1 MSKRILSTILMLI
14 MILNS
19 TVGLAEFTLPAS
31 LVELEAEAF
40 DGNTSLT
47 GAVTLPAGITA
58 IGNSAFRGSNL
69 FALRLPEDAAGMDAL
84 GLAEDQAIAYLY
96 LEGAETAVAD
106 ASGACY
112 VFGPSDSAM
121 NTHPAFISSDAL
133 VENDGFYYGIQDEKA
148 TLLCAVE
155 DLAVPSVVTIPAEVE
170 GYPVAAIG
178 PHAFWQLEQVETIIL
193 TCEAVEDETA
203 FVDVPDA
210 EIIRVVQGELTLLPV
225 SSDAQA
231 PFTTGDTVTWTVNA
245 VGGSAPYK
253 YRFAIY
259 FGSTCLEQTSYTT
272 EPAYSYTFLDAGEYN
287 LVVTVRD
294 SNMDSVSLTTD
305 SFVVKNAGADIEI
318 TEITPSVAS
327 AKVQESVV
335 WTATADKGIGAYRY
349 AFELKD
355 ESGERVAYRSYEAS
369 NTFTTVIELPGL
381 YSMKVSVLDENN
393 NGNSLVYEGFEVT
406 VDELTIG
413 SIAVDPE
420 TPVTGKDI
428 TWTVLANGGLQ
439 PYSYSF
445 SVGEDSETNESGVFT
460 YAFTDPGD
468 YTLKISVTDANGS
481 VATEEVPV
489 TVQLHPLEI
498 TAITVAPEKAQTED
512 EVVWTV
518 EAIGGSGGYTYAFIL
533 LLDDEEL
540 DATSYQSENTFA
552 YTLQT
557 AGAYSIQAFVRDGE
571 NTTAKMTS
579 DVLNVTL
586 KPLKALDAEMAEPV
600 VEIGMPASIV
610 AKAEGGQKPL
620 RYSFEI
626 YSGEELVKATAYA
639 LDDTLSYTADAA
651 GEYAIKLFVRDSAG
665 TVSEVNGST
674 KLTVYDHL
682 ALHGVA
688 AAADTAAVGDRITW
702 TADVVG
708 GKLPLSCNWKILCN
722 GEAAYEVSTESTTI
736 DYAPLTA
743 GEYTVALSVTD
754 AAGTTFEITEGAVT
768 VAEHETVTDASA
780 FTVSNGT
787 ITAYTGTDTMVVV
800 PQTIGD
806 VTITGIGANAFKGNK
821 TIESIILPSTVKTVG
836 ANAFQNC
843 TALLSADLSGVKT
856 ISSSAFAGC
865 TALKTIS
872 ITKILMEIG
881 SSAFNGCKS
890 LTALNFPE
898 LEEGDDPLD
907 YGLNKIG
914 EAAFANCSG
923 IKTVHLANTVTN
935 VETKAFENCIA
946 LTEVNYPLSLES
958 EGTGAFYGCV
968 RLTHMEV
975 PEGVTVLA
983 SGFLS
988 NAPALKEVVLP
999 STLTQIANDEDW
1011 SAGAFTGCA
1020 ALESVN
1026 LPYGLKSIGNHAFR
1040 GCAAL
1045 STPVFPKT
1053 LQTIGKEAYSGCT
1066 SITEL
1071 NFPELAEG
1079 EDSLDYGLSK
1089 IGEAAFANCKG
1100 IKTVHLANT
1109 VTNVETKAFE
1119 NCVALTEVN
1128 YPLSLESEGTG
1139 AFYGCVRL
1147 THMEVPEGV
1156 TVLASGFLSNAPAL
1170 KEVVLPS
1177 TLTQIANDED
1187 WSAGAFTGCAAL
1199 ESVNLPYGL
1208 KSIGSHAFRGCAA
1221 LSTPVFP
1228 KTLQTIGREAYSG
1241 CTSFTELNFPE
1252 LAEGEDPLDYGLKTI
1267 REYAFADCS
1276 GIKTV
1281 YLANTVTNVETKAF
1295 ENCVALTEVNYP
1307 LSLESEGT
1315 GAFYGCVRLTHM
1327 EVPEGVTVL
1336 ASGFLSN
1343 APALKEVVLPS
1354 TLTQIANDED
1364 WSAGAFT
1371 GCAALESV
1379 NLPYG
1384 LKSIGNHAFRGCTA
1398 LGWTYVPST
1407 VTSIGRSAFEGFGEN
1422 LTIESEYG
1430 AYAIDYAIENDIP
1443 YYYLSLTGHQRPS
1456 GTLYLGYPFNLY
1468 GYVRGSV
1475 NVASVTAT
1483 LYDGS
1488 GTVLQSVTVE
1498 PGETDYSL
1506 AGTINRTFDF
1516 ASMALGEYKFSLTGS
1531 TALTTEQFY
1540 MCDFRIIKE
1549 PVSVKTDG
1557 FAGPGMYMIL
1567 EESKPVTGTIQC
1579 NYPITAVELAFNYDV
1594 VNDDGEITSSGT
1606 AKYSDASTG
1615 NQKSYDLSKLNA
1627 SYYTA
1632 QNSEVH
1638 MKITVVADGQTR
1650 VLFEADY
1657 IVTDNVSPSGMI
1669 LDMAK
1674 LEAFV
1679 NDKANRNFFD
1689 NYRFYA
1695 GNVVEKYAT
1704 SEKDKAVLN
1713 MYLYQQDGY
1722 KEGAFVALLDE
1733 IFTGADVG
1741 HNEYYVNHY
1750 KDEII
1755 SFINSVG
1762 AEWLDSVGYDEALSY
1777 DVQKTIAAYPTLK
1790 GDIAKELSNLGV
1802 SKQSQQFMS
1811 MLIKNIEPLEPLLD
1825 CLDAAGEI
1833 EEFSELLFHVA
1844 MDYTCGQNVLDYLE
1858 NSYEGADEQHAYYQE
1873 AIDELRE
1880 LYVGDYCARI
1890 DKIFDYLQKEAVSMA
1905 IEKGEKTIKQIFNT
1919 AAEDI
1924 LGVTFGGEVKLI
1936 LGIAKILWKTYTD
1949 KTGFYQGAEEYTQFM
1964 TIYTTYANA
1973 LYSYQEHFDVVND
1986 GSYTDEE
1993 LQKLMTSFNVTR
2005 LAGIR
2010 VMRYLRTIEHIEGND
2025 DYAILQEVRKLGD
2038 YKDYFYIAE

>member
-106 ASGACY
+106 ASGARY

-133 VENDGFYYGIQDEKA
+133 VENDRFYYGIQDEKA

-349 AFELKD
+349 AFELKN

-533 LLDDEEL
+533 LLDGEEL
-540 DATSYQSENTFA
+540 DASSYQSENTFA

-923 IKTVHLANTVTN
+923 IKAVHLANTVTTVGN
-935 VETKAFENCIA
+935 RAFENCVA
-946 LTEVNYPLSLES
+946 LSGVNYPRSLVS
-958 EGTGAFYGCV
+958 DYGYMTGIFQGCV
-968 RLTHMEV
+968 RLTYIEV
-975 PEGVTVLA
+975 PEGITALA
-983 SGFLS
+983 IGFFS
-988 NAPALKEVVLP
+988 NAPALKEVKLP
-999 STLTQIANDEDW
+999 STLVQIDNGNGWDI
-1011 SAGAFTGCA
+1011 GAF
-1020 ALESVN
+1020 
-1026 LPYGLKSIGNHAFR
+1026 
-1040 GCAAL
+1040 
-1045 STPVFPKT
+1045 
-1053 LQTIGKEAYSGCT
+1053 SGC
-1066 SITEL
+1066 
-1071 NFPELAEG
+1071 
-1079 EDSLDYGLSK
+1079 
-1089 IGEAAFANCKG
+1089 
-1100 IKTVHLANT
+1100 V
-1109 VTNVETKAFE
+1109 
-1119 NCVALTEVN
+1119 
-1128 YPLSLESEGTG
+1128 
-1139 AFYGCVRL
+1139 
-1147 THMEVPEGV
+1147 
-1156 TVLASGFLSNAPAL
+1156 
-1170 KEVVLPS
+1170 
-1177 TLTQIANDED
+1177 
-1187 WSAGAFTGCAAL
+1187 
-1199 ESVNLPYGL
+1199 
-1208 KSIGSHAFRGCAA
+1208 
-1221 LSTPVFP
+1221 
-1228 KTLQTIGREAYSG
+1228 
-1241 CTSFTELNFPE
+1241 
-1252 LAEGEDPLDYGLKTI
+1252 
-1267 REYAFADCS
+1267 
-1276 GIKTV
+1276 
-1281 YLANTVTNVETKAF
+1281 
-1295 ENCVALTEVNYP
+1295 
-1307 LSLESEGT
+1307 
-1315 GAFYGCVRLTHM
+1315 
-1327 EVPEGVTVL
+1327 
-1336 ASGFLSN
+1336 
-1343 APALKEVVLPS
+1343 
-1354 TLTQIANDED
+1354 
-1364 WSAGAFT
+1364 
-1371 GCAALESV
+1371 ALESV

-1557 FAGPGMYMIL
+1557 FAGPGMYMVL

-1689 NYRFYA
+1689 YYSSYA
-1695 GNVVEKYAT
+1695 RRVVEKYAT

-1905 IEKGEKTIKQIFNT
+1905 IKKGEKTIKQIFNT